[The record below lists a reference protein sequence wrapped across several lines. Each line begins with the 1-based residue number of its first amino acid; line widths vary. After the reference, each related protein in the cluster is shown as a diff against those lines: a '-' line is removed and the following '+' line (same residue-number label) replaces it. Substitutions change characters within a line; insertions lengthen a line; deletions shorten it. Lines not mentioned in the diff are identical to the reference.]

1 MIIIW
6 IMSESQKNELLINK
20 TSLLSGGFMI
30 KEFRGKYYFLSNFY
44 EAPITY
50 EGITY
55 QNNEAAFQSAKVL
68 DMSVREKFSILD
80 PSSAK
85 RKGRHVQLRHDWEKV
100 KFDIMYE
107 ICKAKFSQNAELKDK
122 LLATGDEYLEEGNTW
137 GDRIWGTVNGKGQN
151 NLGKILMRV
160 REELR

>member
-1 MIIIW
+1 MDVVAQCVW
-6 IMSESQKNELLINK
+6 HNES
-20 TSLLSGGFMI
+20 SLLSGGFMI